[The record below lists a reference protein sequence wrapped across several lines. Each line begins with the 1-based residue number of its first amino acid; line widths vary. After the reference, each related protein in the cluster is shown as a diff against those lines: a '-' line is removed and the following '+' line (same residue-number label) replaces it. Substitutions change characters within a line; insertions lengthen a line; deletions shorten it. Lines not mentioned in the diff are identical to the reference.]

1 MAKKHFMIYYR
12 KGTGSYVI
20 SEPRPWARENQHYFP
35 QYNFLGNNHPTS
47 DFIEEW
53 LINNKS
59 FQRGDFNYPTVDVIY
74 NLDPNIDL

>member
-1 MAKKHFMIYYR
+1 MIYYK

-35 QYNFLGNNHPTS
+35 HYSFLGNNHPTTEVV
-47 DFIEEW
+47 EEL
-53 LINNKS
+53 LINTKG
-59 FQRGDFNYPTVDVIY
+59 FKRGFFNYPTVEVIY